1 METTRLGELARRHA
15 RPRAVARSGSR
26 RPPSPEDVP
35 WALSLWTAEGA
46 GLGQGAQTGPR
57 SDGARRYLGTPRGR
71 PRSAGTWGSSLP
83 PPSTG
88 QGHVLG
94 HFQPRP
100 ALIRPQRVNR
110 LRSVGSRPRGAWA
123 VAAGRSASVTPP
135 IVAGFR
141 TRGP

>member
-1 METTRLGELARRHA
+1 MEAARLGESARRHA

-57 SDGARRYLGTPRGR
+57 SDGAGRYLGTLRGR
-71 PRSAGTWGSSLP
+71 PRSAGPWGSSLP

-88 QGHVLG
+88 
-94 HFQPRP
+94 
-100 ALIRPQRVNR
+100 
-110 LRSVGSRPRGAWA
+110 
-123 VAAGRSASVTPP
+123 
-135 IVAGFR
+135 
-141 TRGP
+141 